1 MTFKRR
7 QTGQRKKRA
16 GVPVFVP
23 LECHSEA
30 LVPRVVKEPVP
41 RLWAHTQQEEGK
53 ECVAE
58 GGGRGKQR
66 KRLAWTGD

>member
-1 MTFKRR
+1 M
-7 QTGQRKKRA
+7 
-16 GVPVFVP
+16 FVP

-41 RLWAHTQQEEGK
+41 KPWAHTQQEEGK

-58 GGGRGKQR
+58 GGGQSE
-66 KRLAWTGD
+66 RLAWTGD